1 MVRIQI
7 DLPDEQVAALDGLM
21 TETKIRTRKE
31 LFNNAL
37 TLFDW
42 AVKQKRAGYVIAAID
57 QSQDVV
63 KELLMPAL
71 ETVSPHQEEIGTST
85 RSASSRGD

>member
-1 MVRIQI
+1 MTRIQL
-7 DLPDEQVAALDGLM
+7 DLPEEQVASLDELM
-21 TETKIRTRKE
+21 AETKMRTRKE

-42 AVKQKRAGYVIAAID
+42 AVKQKKAGRTIAAID
-57 QSQDVV
+57 QSQGVV

-71 ETVSPHQEEIGTST
+71 E
-85 RSASSRGD
+85 SASVSAAAHSA